1 MTHRNAVRLLE
12 GMQMILEACLAEST
26 GPRFRADDWEV
37 VKDLPDS
44 PPMIAAFG
52 RIDSR
57 AEDVELVD
65 RIWDLMVQ
73 VMAVVDVDDPAV
85 RQRAAE
91 AEQVMGGLMLFAAE
105 E

>member
-1 MTHRNAVRLLE
+1 MNAVRLLE

-57 AEDVELVD
+57 AEDVELGGPD
-65 RIWDLMVQ
+65 FGDFGWVQ